1 MAQSADKG
9 SWSSQWSLPLE
20 EAVQVLLMESMTVDR
35 ILSSLW
41 PGDNQI

>member
-20 EAVQVLLMESMTVDR
+20 EAVLLMESMTVDR